1 MVQMRTAISIEEAIQ
16 KVIETESTSAVE
28 YVQLREA
35 LGRFLSED
43 IMADQ
48 DVPAFNRSLYDG
60 YAIRAEDTRGELPA
74 VFEVIGEIGAGDVF
88 FGKVEASQ
96 AVRIMTGAQLPAD
109 CNAVVMLEHVE
120 SYIEDGRNYITV
132 QEVIPYGDRVF
143 FKGKEVQAGSCMVKK
158 GTAITPGV
166 VGLLAT
172 FGYSKV
178 AVSKRPLVG
187 VLATGSELLEVD
199 EPLYPGKIRN
209 SNSYM
214 LVTQIERAGGEAVY
228 LGIIEDDYEKSLSAV
243 RAAIEK
249 VDVLITTGGVSVG
262 DYDYMPDIYKSLGAT
277 VLFNKIAM
285 RPGSVTTVAKRGK
298 RLLFGLSGNP
308 SACYI
313 GFELFVR
320 PVIRKSLGSKQ
331 MHPACI
337 KAILTEDYPAPKAF
351 TQLIRVKKFYEDSRV
366 MVSSVGLNLS
376 GSITS
381 LAGADAL
388 LILRPRNESYKQ
400 GSEVPILLLSEREG
414 QEQIGLGGDCR

>member
-1 MVQMRTAISIEEAIQ
+1 MVQMRTAIPIEDAIRR
-16 KVIETESTSAVE
+16 VMESESNGLVE
-28 YVQLREA
+28 YVQLTEA
-35 LGRFLSED
+35 LGRFLAED
-43 IMADQ
+43 VIADQ

-60 YAIRAEDTRGELPA
+60 YAIKAEDTRGELP
-74 VFEVIGEIGAGDVF
+74 VDFEVIGKIGAGDVF
-88 FGKVEASQ
+88 SGRVEAFQ
-96 AVRIMTGAQLPAD
+96 AVRIMTGAQVPAD

-120 SYIEDGRNYITV
+120 SHIEEDGRIYITV
-132 QEVIPYGDRVF
+132 QEVVPYGERVF

-178 AVSKRPLVG
+178 AVSKRPIVG
-187 VLATGSELLEVD
+187 VLATGSELLEID

-214 LVTQIERAGGEAVY
+214 LVSQIERAGGEAVF
-228 LGIIEDDYEKSLSAV
+228 LGIIEDDFEKSLSAV
-243 RAAIEK
+243 RAALEK
-249 VDVLITTGGVSVG
+249 VDILITTGGVSVG
-262 DYDYMPDIYKSLGAT
+262 DYDYMPDIYKGLGAT
-277 VLFNKIAM
+277 VLFNKVAM
-285 RPGSVTTVAKRGK
+285 RPGSVTTVAKRG
-298 RLLFGLSGNP
+298 RQLLFGLSGNP

-320 PVIRKSLGSKQ
+320 PVIRKNLGSKQ
-331 MHPACI
+331 MHPACV
-337 KAILTEDYPAPKAF
+337 KAMLTEDFPAPKAF
-351 TQLIRVKKFYEDSRV
+351 TQLIRVKMSYEYSRV
-366 MVSSVGLNLS
+366 TVSSVGLNLS

-388 LILRPRNESYKQ
+388 LVLMPREESYKQ

-414 QEQIGLGGDCR
+414 QEQIRLGSD